1 MFYFHIFVKNINSFV
16 SLKGYIDRVEMKEGI
31 INIYD
36 YKTGKGELNYKDF
49 STLFDKNFKDRK
61 KDVLQVLIY
70 AWLYK
75 TENKTKEEISTN
87 IYYLRKLFSDNFSVT
102 PTPENQFSILEED
115 FMRLF
120 TNLLSEIFDE
130 NIPFAQTK
138 CKTHCTHCP
147 FKQICQ

>member
-1 MFYFHIFVKNINSFV
+1 MGNVWKLIN
-16 SLKGYIDRVEMKEGI
+16 KKEIIEDNYRRIVEHLSHDL
-31 INIYD
+31 YD
-36 YKTGKGELNYKDF
+36 EQITRTYSVHND
-49 STLFDKNFKDRK
+49 
-61 KDVLQVLIY
+61 
-70 AWLYK
+70 
-75 TENKTKEEISTN
+75 KEEISTN

-138 CKTHCTHCP
+138 CKTHCNYCP